1 MNQKAGNF
9 ASTIKGDLTLSESFY
24 RSSDWETRG
33 PNQIEKEFNQIQEE
47 SFRQQQKILQFVM
60 DARTLGIPDYKIA
73 ESLKRL
79 KNDQLVSN
87 IMYGAKFTPY
97 TYYSSAFEKRYE
109 TARREAELNNRPL
122 PDYNY
127 VYPIGKLET
136 VMANHIGLDLNKSY
150 EENMRIK
157 KERLEG
163 LLENNNQNEI
173 VPENNIIPEKNQLD
187 EDVLELLKNSK
198 EASLNTPPLDSQP
211 EAIAV
216 TETASAPINE
226 KTGLTTTETALLSP
240 LEQSIRLKQRA

>member
-1 MNQKAGNF
+1 MNQKAGNL

-33 PNQIEKEFNQIQEE
+33 PNQIAKEFNQIQEE

-60 DARTLGIPDYKIA
+60 DARTLGIPDWQIEKA
-73 ESLKRL
+73 LKRL
-79 KNDQLVSN
+79 KNDTLVSN
-87 IMYGAKFTPY
+87 IMYGATFTPY

-109 TARREAELNNRPL
+109 TAVREAEINGRPL

-127 VYPIGKLET
+127 VFPIGKLEE
-136 VMANHIGLDLNKSY
+136 VMGNHIGLDLNKSY
-150 EENMRIK
+150 DENMKIK
-157 KERLEG
+157 EEELKG
-163 LLENNNQNEI
+163 LLQNNNQNEI

-198 EASLNTPPLDSQP
+198 EASLNTPPLDPQP
-211 EAIAV
+211 AATAV